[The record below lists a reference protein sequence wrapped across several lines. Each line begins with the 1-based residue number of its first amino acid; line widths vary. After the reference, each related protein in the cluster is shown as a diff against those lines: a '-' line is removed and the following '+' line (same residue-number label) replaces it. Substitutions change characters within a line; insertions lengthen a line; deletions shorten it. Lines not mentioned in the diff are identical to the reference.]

1 MEHHHNVSSL
11 VNDLVEMATATKRL
25 PELER
30 ELQECKRIIERDGAT
45 IARLELKLQDRAIEI
60 DDLRAKL
67 RSVEA
72 ERDDAGF
79 RQLEA
84 EDRAGNAVA
93 ALTSMQATVV
103 ETLASLKGDGRD
115 QMVRMTKAERQEWN
129 DYLDAKAAAERK
141 AKEEAER
148 SVEPILDPGSA
159 TPHIEPASPYL
170 QGQSVADPTASS
182 TTGVDTG
189 TPLATAPAY
198 GASTTSDATMG
209 QREPDPTLI
218 SPNTPSPLAQPSESF
233 LTSSSSGVS
242 VSPDP
247 TASQPTSLSE
257 TAPDTSAPSQA
268 GVATGKYSG
277 KRYADWPY
285 YVEESSWVANG
296 GTHESYWEDREQFRK
311 PSVA

>member
-1 MEHHHNVSSL
+1 MPCRRHAMAMEHHHNVSSL

-30 ELQECKRIIERDGAT
+30 ELAEAKRIIERDGAT

-60 DDLRAKL
+60 DDLKVKL

-129 DYLDAKAAAERK
+129 AYLDAQALAALKAKGGAERP
-141 AKEEAER
+141 
-148 SVEPILDPGSA
+148 VEP
-159 TPHIEPASPYL
+159 TP
-170 QGQSVADPTASS
+170 DPTVAGSTESPQSAPSVSADTSEPVASS
-182 TTGVDTG
+182 E
-189 TPLATAPAY
+189 
-198 GASTTSDATMG
+198 G
-209 QREPDPTLI
+209 QRDPDPTL
-218 SPNTPSPLAQPSESF
+218 A
-233 LTSSSSGVS
+233 
-242 VSPDP
+242 
-247 TASQPTSLSE
+247 
-257 TAPDTSAPSQA
+257 
-268 GVATGKYSG
+268 
-277 KRYADWPY
+277 
-285 YVEESSWVANG
+285 
-296 GTHESYWEDREQFRK
+296 
-311 PSVA
+311 

>member
-30 ELQECKRIIERDGAT
+30 ELLEARRIMERDGTT
-45 IARLELKLQDRAIEI
+45 IARLELKLQDRAVEI

-93 ALTSMQATVV
+93 ALTSMQSTVV
-103 ETLASLKGDGRD
+103 ETLAQLKGDGRD
-115 QMVRMTKAERQEWN
+115 QMVRMTKAERDDWN
-129 DYLDAKAAAERK
+129 AYLDAREEAARE

-148 SVEPILDPGSA
+148 PAEPQAQSVVDPTTQDVQSPISGTEVSSSG
-159 TPHIEPASPYL
+159 PASD
-170 QGQSVADPTASS
+170 GSTAQS
-182 TTGVDTG
+182 
-189 TPLATAPAY
+189 
-198 GASTTSDATMG
+198 G
-209 QREPDPTLI
+209 QREPDPTGD
-218 SPNTPSPLAQPSESF
+218 SRGMPFPLEEPFALSS
-233 LTSSSSGVS
+233 TTSSSGVS
-242 VSPDP
+242 VQPDP
-247 TASQPTSLSE
+247 TASAPISPSE
-257 TAPDTSAPSQA
+257 TAPDTTVPPQA

-277 KRYADWPY
+277 RRYADWPY

-296 GTHESYWEDREQFRK
+296 GTQESYWEDREQFRK
-311 PSVA
+311 PNVA

>member
-30 ELQECKRIIERDGAT
+30 ELQEAKRIIERDGAT
-45 IARLELKLQDRAIEI
+45 IARLELKLQDRAVEI

-103 ETLASLKGDGRD
+103 ETLAQLKGDGRD
-115 QMVRMTKAERQEWN
+115 QMVRMTKSERDEWN
-129 DYLDAKAAAERK
+129 AYLNAKIEAARK
-141 AKEEAER
+141 EAER
-148 SVEPILDPGSA
+148 PVEP
-159 TPHIEPASPYL
+159 TPEPI
-170 QGQSVADPTASS
+170 
-182 TTGVDTG
+182 
-189 TPLATAPAY
+189 TAPATV
-198 GASTTSDATMG
+198 AVLSQDSVSSLPDAAITTEG
-209 QREPDPTLI
+209 QREPDPTGDS
-218 SPNTPSPLAQPSESF
+218 SPWQGLPNVSPQPSVSSS
-233 LTSSSSGVS
+233 TASSSGVS
-242 VSPDP
+242 VQHDPIPQPAPTIESESGVSVPKDP
-247 TASQPTSLSE
+247 TASEAGIEQASVITPSADGTG
-257 TAPDTSAPSQA
+257 TAYS
-268 GVATGKYSG
+268 GKYSG

-311 PSVA
+311 PNVA